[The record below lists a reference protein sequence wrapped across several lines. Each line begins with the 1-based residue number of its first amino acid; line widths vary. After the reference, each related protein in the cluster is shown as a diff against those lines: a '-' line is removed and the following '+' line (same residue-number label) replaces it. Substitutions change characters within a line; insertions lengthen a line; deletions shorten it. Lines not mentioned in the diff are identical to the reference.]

1 VSPRSLIA
9 YLYGAGAQMMLLVSD
24 RKRYG
29 LRRIGGE
36 MTLALLA
43 VAYSIW
49 MIYGAG
55 YRFAAWAFM
64 LVAAGIPCYVWMK
77 WEASKEHPELVHPEV
92 LDEIPTTLRTEEM
105 MHS

>member
-1 VSPRSLIA
+1 
-9 YLYGAGAQMMLLVSD
+9 
-24 RKRYG
+24 
-29 LRRIGGE
+29 
-36 MTLALLA
+36 MTLAMLA

-77 WEASKEHPELVHPEV
+77 WQASKEHPDLVHPEV
-92 LDEIPTTLRTEEM
+92 LDEIPVTTFRSEEM
-105 MHS
+105 MRS